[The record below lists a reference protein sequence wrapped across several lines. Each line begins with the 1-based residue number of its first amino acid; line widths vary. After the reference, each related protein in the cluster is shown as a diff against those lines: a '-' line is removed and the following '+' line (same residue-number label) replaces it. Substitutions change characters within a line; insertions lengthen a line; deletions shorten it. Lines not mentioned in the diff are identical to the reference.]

1 MNVRYVCEPD
11 HIIHYLL
18 YIFCSKL
25 LSCCTDEKIN
35 GVEIIEDQSFPAVLE
50 LGLLAVYLGGFGN
63 C

>member
-1 MNVRYVCEPD
+1 M
-11 HIIHYLL
+11 

-50 LGLLAVYLGGFGN
+50 LGLLAVYLGGFWELLNRDLALGIVR
-63 C
+63 